1 MLLAFTAPRQRGSR
15 RREEGVMKRR
25 KTWAHLE
32 GFEAVKSIL
41 DLDPFAA
48 REIMLELDPER
59 EDPLLNPWKRG
70 YSVAM
75 RTTRDH

>member
-1 MLLAFTAPRQRGSR
+1 MKHRTA
-15 RREEGVMKRR
+15 
-25 KTWAHLE
+25 WAYLE
-32 GFEAVKSIL
+32 GFGAVKSIL
-41 DLDPFAA
+41 DLDPSTA

-70 YSVAM
+70 CNVAI